1 MCSVE
6 QNRAH
11 SSPDGACK
19 IRGRQLWQNG
29 RDFAGTWDS
38 SILQMPFDPSPS
50 IIGRELLGPQ
60 LGRTVTQGF
69 PDFDPVAYLDR
80 ACAQAQSV
88 QDFVLN
94 DSSPLPEELQTSNLE
109 HSFEIPVS
117 VEAFSPL
124 STDVADTTDDAT
136 DEGMSVG
143 VDGRTHAER
152 IDAIA
157 TAIVTQVLLRED
169 GASKQYYDE
178 LKEMGLKK
186 FVEKVYKT
194 AALVANVFVLG
205 AHGDKLADS
214 FSGGAIGMFLK
225 AETSGIELGS
235 LLQGLE
241 VTKAAVLDDE
251 SPLDERQ
258 QSDNTMQMNK
268 RTYQPSNRVRK
279 NRHGFLNRLRTK
291 NGRKVIARRRSRGR
305 HRVTA

>member
-1 MCSVE
+1 
-6 QNRAH
+6 
-11 SSPDGACK
+11 
-19 IRGRQLWQNG
+19 
-29 RDFAGTWDS
+29 
-38 SILQMPFDPSPS
+38 MPFDPSPS

-88 QDFVLN
+88 QDSVLN

-136 DEGMSVG
+136 GTPLQKLLMSTSYLQIAPGRIEPHCHFLQRIKGKEGACGCADEGLSVG

-169 GASKQYYDE
+169 GASKQCAWN
-178 LKEMGLKK
+178 LLSPIIS
-186 FVEKVYKT
+186 
-194 AALVANVFVLG
+194 
-205 AHGDKLADS
+205 AD
-214 FSGGAIGMFLK
+214 
-225 AETSGIELGS
+225 
-235 LLQGLE
+235 
-241 VTKAAVLDDE
+241 
-251 SPLDERQ
+251 
-258 QSDNTMQMNK
+258 
-268 RTYQPSNRVRK
+268 
-279 NRHGFLNRLRTK
+279 
-291 NGRKVIARRRSRGR
+291 
-305 HRVTA
+305 